1 MVNTTTLGQDH
12 RKTNVARSRAQIMSS
27 VSFCTRTKLS
37 LRLCSIYKALLS
49 IRESL
54 EKKRRRFCIYTGHV
68 QTINSIIEAWFNT
81 AYNKLE
87 NTILYSLHHLIICNP
102 NQVS

>member
-12 RKTNVARSRAQIMSS
+12 RKTNVPRSRAQIMST

-37 LRLCSIYKALLS
+37 CSIYKALLS

-54 EKKRRRFCIYTGHV
+54 EKKRRRLCIYTGHV